1 MAIVIRMP
9 EVLAGAVEAVLS
21 QWMME
26 EGSEVSVGD
35 TLAEIETEKA
45 NVDYQAEEQG
55 RLARVLVGPGDTV
68 EVGAPIAVFA
78 APGDTDQD
86 IDSAL
91 AAAGISPSG
100 ATPEPAMTP
109 PADVVVE
116 APAAAPQENPAP
128 SPAEPSPAEA
138 APVPPLAGGRIYAS
152 PLVRKRARE
161 VGIDLSKVT
170 GTGPGGR
177 IVKKDLDAVAAT
189 GTPAQRTP
197 AQGTPAQDVPTQD
210 APVLDSSAPTTPAQ
224 PAVPASAAM
233 VSGEAEYTDRPH
245 SGMRKAIARRLTE
258 SKTTVPHFYVSADCR
273 VDKLLAARAEMNEA
287 TGVKLSVNDW
297 VIKAVAKAM
306 LDVPDANVIWR
317 DDALRYFN
325 RVDIAIA
332 VSVTGGLLTPVL
344 RGVESMSLTEI
355 NAQVNGLAARA
366 RDGKITQAEI
376 EGGSFS
382 VSNLGMYGTDA
393 FEAILNPPQSGIL
406 AVGAARDAAVVEKG
420 ALVAGKVMTVNL
432 SADHRAVDGAL
443 AAEWMKAFRHYVEH
457 PLALLA

>member
-21 QWMME
+21 QWMMQ

-78 APGDTDQD
+78 APGDTDDD
-86 IDSAL
+86 IDAAL
-91 AAAGISPSG
+91 AAAGIGQSVGQSG
-100 ATPEPAMTP
+100 GASE
-109 PADVVVE
+109 
-116 APAAAPQENPAP
+116 PAAAPATDVTAEAPAPAPQDEPAP
-128 SPAEPSPAEA
+128 SAVEASPAHSG
-138 APVPPLAGGRIYAS
+138 PVPPVAGGRIYAS

-161 VGIDLSKVT
+161 AGIDLTQVT

-177 IVKKDLDAVAAT
+177 IVKKDLDAVAAA
-189 GTPAQRTP
+189 GTA
-197 AQGTPAQDVPTQD
+197 AQGTAAQGTAAQAPSSPA
-210 APVLDSSAPTTPAQ
+210 APAGEAPA
-224 PAVPASAAM
+224 AAM
-233 VSGEAEYTDRPH
+233 VSGDAEYTDRPH

-258 SKTTVPHFYVSADCR
+258 SKTTVPHFYVGADCR
-273 VDKLLAARAEMNEA
+273 VEKLLAARAEMNEA

-306 LDVPDANVIWR
+306 LDVPEANVIWR
-317 DDALRYFN
+317 EDALRYFN

-332 VSVTGGLLTPVL
+332 VAVEGGLLTPVL

-355 NAQVNGLAARA
+355 NAQVNALASKA

-382 VSNLGMYGTDA
+382 ISNLGMYGTDA
-393 FEAILNPPQSGIL
+393 FQAILNPPQSGIL
-406 AVGAARDAAVVEKG
+406 AVGAARDAAVVEQG
-420 ALVAGKVMTVNL
+420 SLVAGKVMTVNL

-443 AAEWMKAFRHYVEH
+443 AAEWMKAFRHYIEH

>member
-21 QWMME
+21 QWMMQ

-78 APGDTDQD
+78 APGDTDDD
-86 IDSAL
+86 IDAAL
-91 AAAGISPSG
+91 AAAGIGQASG
-100 ATPEPAMTP
+100 GTE
-109 PADVVVE
+109 
-116 APAAAPQENPAP
+116 PAAATPAEVPAEVPAEASSPAPQEEPAR
-128 SPAEPSPAEA
+128 SPAEPSPAQSG
-138 APVPPLAGGRIYAS
+138 PVPPVAGGRIYAS

-161 VGIDLSKVT
+161 AGIDLTQVM

-177 IVKKDLDAVAAT
+177 IVKKDLESVASQGTSVAAT
-189 GTPAQRTP
+189 APPAP
-197 AQGTPAQDVPTQD
+197 
-210 APVLDSSAPTTPAQ
+210 PAQ
-224 PAVPASAAM
+224 PAVAPGAAM
-233 VSGEAEYTDRPH
+233 VSGAAEYTDRPH

-273 VDKLLAARAEMNEA
+273 VEALLAARTEMNDA
-287 TGVKLSVNDW
+287 TGVKISVNDW

-332 VSVTGGLLTPVL
+332 VSVEGGLLTPVL

-355 NAQVNGLAARA
+355 NAQVNALASKA

-382 VSNLGMYGTDA
+382 ISNLGMYGTDA
-393 FEAILNPPQSGIL
+393 FQAILNPPQSGIL
-406 AVGAARDAAVVEKG
+406 AVGAARDAAVVEAG
-420 ALVAGKVMTVNL
+420 SLVAGKVMTVNL

-443 AAEWMKAFRHYVEH
+443 AAEWMKALRHYIEH

>member
-21 QWMME
+21 QWMMQ

-78 APGDTDQD
+78 APGDTDDD
-86 IDSAL
+86 IDAAL
-91 AAAGISPSG
+91 AAAGIGQASGGSEPS
-100 ATPEPAMTP
+100 
-109 PADVVVE
+109 
-116 APAAAPQENPAP
+116 AAAPADEPAEAPTVDPQETPKGA
-128 SPAEPSPAEA
+128 PAEPSPAQSG
-138 APVPPLAGGRIYAS
+138 PVPPVPGGRIYAS

-161 VGIDLSKVT
+161 AGIDLSQVT

-177 IVKKDLDAVAAT
+177 IVKKDLDAVAAS
-189 GTPAQRTP
+189 GTA
-197 AQGTPAQDVPTQD
+197 AQGT
-210 APVLDSSAPTTPAQ
+210 SAPAHSAVAAPT
-224 PAVPASAAM
+224 VPAAAM
-233 VSGEAEYTDRPH
+233 VSGDAEYTDRPH

-273 VDKLLAARAEMNEA
+273 VEKLLAARTEMNEA
-287 TGVKLSVNDW
+287 TGVKISVNDW

-317 DDALRYFN
+317 EDALRYFN

-332 VSVTGGLLTPVL
+332 VSVEGGLLTPVL
-344 RGVESMSLTEI
+344 RGVEAMGLTEI
-355 NAQVNGLAARA
+355 NSQVNSLASKARE
-366 RDGKITQAEI
+366 GKITQAEI

-382 VSNLGMYGTDA
+382 ISNLGMYGTDA
-393 FEAILNPPQSGIL
+393 FQAILNPPQSGIL
-406 AVGAARDAAVVEKG
+406 AVGAARDAAVVEQG
-420 ALVAGKVMTVNL
+420 SLVAGKIMTVNL

-443 AAEWMKAFRHYVEH
+443 AAEWMKAFRHYIEH